1 MIFGVLNPAYLSFK
15 AVKTKNVK
23 VTLLSAEYDDTG
35 DDDGWCRSTCTG

>member
-23 VTLLSAEYDDTG
+23 VTPMSMTTQVTG
-35 DDDGWCRSTCTG
+35 EGWCRNTCTG